1 MDILIAQFSLNRVFS
16 LITGP
21 PGGELNFVFK
31 KFLELN
37 EKNGP
42 FSAAFIIGGIPTTEA
57 DLSALFDIIKTEYS
71 SKQIIVNNCYLYYL

>member
-1 MDILIAQFSLNRVFS
+1 MAQFSLKRIFS

-21 PGGELNFVFK
+21 PEGELSFIFK
-31 KFLELN
+31 RFLDLN

-42 FSAAFIIGGIPTTEA
+42 FSAAFIMGGIPTTEA

-71 SKQIIVNNCYLYYL
+71 SKL